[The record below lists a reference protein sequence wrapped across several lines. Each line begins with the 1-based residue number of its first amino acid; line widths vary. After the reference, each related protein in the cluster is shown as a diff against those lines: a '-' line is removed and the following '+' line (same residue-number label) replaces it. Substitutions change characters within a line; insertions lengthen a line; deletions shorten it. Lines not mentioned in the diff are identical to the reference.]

1 MTTSYVYYPYL
12 LLKKM
17 GDRIAITIVVL
28 LVLAAVPFAFDNAFA
43 AENKKFITVEDL
55 GILQLAAHDLFNVDR
70 ANEIDF
76 ENGKLD
82 LSTLF
87 EDTVNHN
94 KKFDVNTIAIGG
106 EPRNREN
113 ILLFT
118 VASDLGSTYVELL
131 EDGVKKRDA
140 KQMVIDMYHER
151 LADTYQNTFN
161 EPFPDPMSGEATLQE
176 NLALRTIHDFLP
188 GKIKFNNHFVST
200 LDPILHGETLD
211 ETELQQKSSKLDGKF
226 DEEFLHIEICFPP
239 DFTICIEVNLLE
251 ADQTFGDQF
260 GLAESFDD
268 MLEELEDGIYD
279 EDDRAMF
286 HIRNLMAKGQNF

>member
-1 MTTSYVYYPYL
+1 
-12 LLKKM
+12 M
-17 GDRIAITIVVL
+17 GDRTAATIMGL
-28 LVLAAVPFAFDNAFA
+28 LVLAVIPFAFDDAFA
-43 AENKKFITVEDL
+43 VDYKKRVTVEDL

-87 EDTVNHN
+87 LDTVNHN

-118 VASDLGSTYVELL
+118 VASDLGSTYVKLL

-140 KQMVIDMYHER
+140 KQMVIDMYHKR
-151 LADTYQNTFN
+151 LADTYLNTFN
-161 EPFPDPMSGEATLQE
+161 EPFPDPMSGTATLQE
-176 NLALRTIHDFLP
+176 NLAFRTIHDFLP
-188 GKIKFNNHFVST
+188 GKIRIDNKLVST
-200 LDPILHGETLD
+200 LDPSLHGKTLD

-260 GLAESFDD
+260 GLSESFDD
-268 MLEELEDGIYD
+268 MLSELEDGTYD

-286 HIRNLMAKGQNF
+286 HIRNLIAKGQNF

>member
-1 MTTSYVYYPYL
+1 
-12 LLKKM
+12 M
-17 GDRIAITIVVL
+17 GDRIAITIIVL
-28 LVLAAVPFAFDNAFA
+28 LILATIPFAFDKAFA
-43 AENKKFITVEDL
+43 ADNKKFVTVEDL

-70 ANEIDF
+70 CGGDVSCSKDF

-87 EDTVNHN
+87 QDTVNKK
-94 KKFDVNTIAIGG
+94 KKFDLETIAIGG

-118 VASDLGSTYVELL
+118 VASDLGSIYVELL

-140 KQMVIDMYHER
+140 KQMIIEIYHER

-161 EPFPDPMSGEATLQE
+161 EPFPDPMSGKATLQE

-188 GKIKFNNHFVST
+188 GKIKIDNRLVST
-200 LDPILHGETLD
+200 LDPYLNGKTLD
-211 ETELQQKSSKLDGKF
+211 EKELQQKSSKLDGKF
-226 DEEFLHIEICFPP
+226 DPEFLDIEICFPP
-239 DFTICIEVNLLE
+239 DFTICIMVNLLE
-251 ADQTFGDQF
+251 ADRTFGDQF
-260 GLAESFDD
+260 ELEESFDD
-268 MLEELEDGIYD
+268 LLEELEDGIYD

>member
-1 MTTSYVYYPYL
+1 MGVRTAATIMGL
-12 LLKKM
+12 LIL
-17 GDRIAITIVVL
+17 ATI
-28 LVLAAVPFAFDNAFA
+28 PFAFDNAFA
-43 AENKKFITVEDL
+43 VDYKKRVTAEDL

-70 ANEIDF
+70 CHGNAACSIEF

-87 EDTVNHN
+87 VDTVDDDTP
-94 KKFDVNTIAIGG
+94 FEDAIIAIGG

-113 ILLFT
+113 IMLFT
-118 VASDLGSTYVELL
+118 VASDLGSTYVDLVD
-131 EDGVKKRDA
+131 DGANPADA
-140 KQMVIDMYHER
+140 KDMVIAMYHAR
-151 LADTYQNTFN
+151 LADTYQKTFN
-161 EPFPDPMSGEATLQE
+161 EPFPASMSGDATFQE
-176 NLALRTIHDFLP
+176 NLAFRTIHDFLP

-200 LDPILHGETLD
+200 LDPSLHGKTMD
-211 ETELQQKSSKLDGKF
+211 EKELHQKSSKLDGKF

-239 DFTICIEVNLLE
+239 DFATCIEVNLLE

-279 EDDRAMF
+279 EDDRATF

>member
-1 MTTSYVYYPYL
+1 
-12 LLKKM
+12 M
-17 GDRIAITIVVL
+17 GDRKVGFILSML
-28 LVLAAVPFAFDNAFA
+28 LVLATISLVIDNAFA
-43 AENKKFITVEDL
+43 DSEKFVTAEDL
-55 GILQLAAHDLFNVDR
+55 GVLQLAAHDLFNVDR

-87 EDTVNHN
+87 VDTVNHN
-94 KKFDVNTIAIGG
+94 KKFDINTIAIGG

-118 VASDLGSTYVELL
+118 VASDLGSTYVKLL

-140 KQMVIDMYHER
+140 KQMVVDLYHER
-151 LADTYQNTFN
+151 LADTYQRTFN
-161 EPFPDPMSGEATLQE
+161 EPFPDSMSGEATLQE
-176 NLALRTIHDFLP
+176 NLAFRTVHDFLP
-188 GKIKFNNHFVST
+188 GKIKFNNHFVSIF
-200 LDPILHGETLD
+200 DPALHGEILD

-226 DEEFLHIEICFPP
+226 DEEFLHIEICLPP
-239 DFTICIEVNLLE
+239 DFAICIEVNLLE

-268 MLEELEDGIYD
+268 MLSELEDGTYD

-286 HIRNLMAKGQNF
+286 HIRNLIAKGQNF

>member
-17 GDRIAITIVVL
+17 GGRIAITIVVM
-28 LVLAAVPFAFDNAFA
+28 LVLAVVPFAFDNAFA

-87 EDTVNHN
+87 VDTVNHN
-94 KKFDVNTIAIGG
+94 KKFDANTIAIGG

-151 LADTYQNTFN
+151 LADTYQRTFN

-176 NLALRTIHDFLP
+176 NLAFRTIHDFLP

-200 LDPILHGETLD
+200 LDPSLHGKTMD

-239 DFTICIEVNLLE
+239 DFAICIEVNLLE